1 MVSILVIPDSHC
13 KPGVENDRYDW
24 AARFAIDFKPD
35 YIVELGDFVDNA
47 SLCSYT
53 IGKKANENKRLTE
66 DISHAIEARHRL
78 TQPILDEQG
87 RLAKGKKRKWNVKLF
102 ALGGN
107 HENRILKLQEN
118 LPHLDGLLPEDLSNS
133 KEFGWDYY
141 PFGEIITIENI
152 DFSHYFKAK
161 GRQNPLAGKN
171 LPHRLVQERKRSSV
185 QGHSH
190 LWGYYTER
198 NEVGGSLCALVA
210 GCYFDH
216 WEGYAG
222 NDNNMWWRGL
232 TLLTNVENGHF
243 DVQQY
248 SYNEIKHAYGV
259 L

>member
-1 MVSILVIPDSHC
+1 MTSFIIIPDSHC
-13 KPGVENDRYDW
+13 KPGVDNDRYDW
-24 AARFAIDFKPD
+24 VAKFIVEYKPD
-35 YIVELGDFVDNA
+35 YVVELGDFVDTE

-53 IGKKANENKRLTE
+53 IGKKSHENKRLVE
-66 DISHAIEARHRL
+66 DILHAQEARHRL
-78 TQPILDEQG
+78 TQPIHDEVE
-87 RLAKGKKRKWNVKLF
+87 RLTKNHRKRWHPTLI

-107 HENRILKLQEN
+107 HENRVMKLQEN
-118 LPHLDGLLPEDLSNS
+118 QPFLDGILTEDLSGAA
-133 KEFGWDYY
+133 EAGWDYY
-141 PFGEIITIENI
+141 PFGEIVTIENI

-171 LPHRLVQERKRSSV
+171 LPHRLIQERKRSSV

-222 NDNNMWWRGL
+222 NDNNMWWRGITVL
-232 TLLTNVENGHF
+232 KNVDNSHF
-243 DVQQY
+243 DVSQI
-248 SYNEIKHAYGV
+248 SYEEIRNAYA
-259 L
+259 